1 MRLLL
6 FKVGFLWLLCGG
18 LCAAQ
23 NFDRLYEK
31 SLQPTL
37 SQPLQWV
44 GVPGSAAATL
54 PQAFI
59 SNPSGWSFQRYTDS
73 TALPTADGNDVWA
86 TFTLAASEVPQ
97 SWIVRIPKPT
107 INKVSVYGA
116 GPDGLWQVQSAGL
129 DIAPALWSLRARV
142 PSFEVQTRSTPQ
154 TYFMRF
160 EHSGPIGE
168 RPSLVSPIDFAD
180 GASRIGVL
188 IGVMFG
194 MCGILIVVCIATN
207 RLANDTVFLSLGAF
221 IATILLTNLVLM
233 GYGGW
238 RIWPDSLYLNQA
250 MRLAAPL
257 LALAAG
263 SWFCTQASYAKTTS
277 TPVFRLLALAV
288 AGSLL
293 LAGFAFATQGALPR
307 DLFNAWFAFV
317 LLVVIGSL
325 VWLCVKGHRWNLW
338 LLSGLVPLAAAAS
351 SRLAYNYGWV
361 QNIDTAQTVSVFL
374 TQSGLM
380 WLFLALAWRSRAAL
394 LTKERKSALE
404 SYDAATGLRLS
415 SVVKVHLPRLL
426 LRTDRL
432 KLSCGVIMLRWV
444 DYNKTIGTLSPAKR
458 AEALALFGSLL
469 QRVVR
474 DIDSAARFDDSHFIL
489 LIEGPVN
496 RTALASLGTQVISS
510 CLRASEKSDK
520 PNLFNLHIAIWHAS
534 EAAATAE
541 EVLKQL
547 NTRLDQMAAGT
558 ARAVQFVDT
567 ASSVPAVDSTE
578 ESFMRR
584 QGVIDKINAIES
596 EPRLPPLAVRK
607 QRAPPTKTPR

>member
-6 FKVGFLWLLCGG
+6 IKVGFLWLLCVG
-18 LCAAQ
+18 LCSAQ

-59 SNPSGWSFQRYTDS
+59 ANPSGWSFRPYTDS
-73 TALPTADGNDVWA
+73 TTLPTADGSDVWV

-107 INKVSVYGA
+107 ISKVSVYGA
-116 GPDGLWQVQSAGL
+116 GPDGLWQVQSAGMA
-129 DIAPALWSLRARV
+129 IAPARWSLPARV

-160 EHSGPIGE
+160 EHSGPISE

-180 GASRIGVL
+180 GASRLGTL

-207 RLANDTVFLSLGAF
+207 RLANDTVFLSLSAF

-238 RIWPDSLYLNQA
+238 RMWPNSVFLNQA
-250 MRLAAPL
+250 MRLTAPL

-263 SWFCTQASYAKTTS
+263 SWFCAQASYAKTSS
-277 TPVFRLLALAV
+277 TPVFRLLAFAV

-317 LLVVIGSL
+317 LFVVIGSL

-351 SRLAYNYGWV
+351 SRLAHNYGWV

-394 LTKERKSALE
+394 LTRERRSALE
-404 SYDAATGLRLS
+404 SYDVATGLRLS

-432 KLSCGVIMLRWV
+432 KLSCGVMMLRWV
-444 DYNKTIGTLSPAKR
+444 DYNKSIGTLSPAKR

-534 EAAATAE
+534 EAAATSD

-547 NTRLDQMAAGT
+547 NTRLNQMAAGT

-567 ASSVPAVDSTE
+567 VSSVPAVDSTE
-578 ESFMRR
+578 ASLMRR

-596 EPRLPPLAVRK
+596 EPRLPPLAARK
-607 QRAPPTKTPR
+607 QRPPPTKTPR